1 MDIKKIKM
9 LLIKPILFYLRLNVS
24 LIKTIQF
31 LDRKYQIERQR
42 IERQRIIKGLVN
54 IFGFSTFLNLLI

>member
-31 LDRKYQIERQR
+31 LDRKYQIERQM
-42 IERQRIIKGLVN
+42 IERQRIMYKGV
-54 IFGFSTFLNLLI
+54 S